1 MTHWRTRAST
11 TLTQVGRRVLAIASA
26 VSLAATVV
34 PRIPKP
40 APFVESSVRSSSI
53 EWSPTLIKRAEAMA
67 DTGNLRLAA
76 LLCDEILAD
85 DRVSG
90 CLREVRVRGLL
101 GLPLE
106 FTPPRA
112 DADAP
117 LDELEEDWWTMVPE
131 DVLSEWME
139 WGIILGVGVGRV
151 ASWERVEQPSGVRLI
166 PHREDGTPGFDVIH
180 PSSLRYD
187 QDKRKWFARQKDG
200 SELEVTPGD
209 GTWLLYTPYGSK
221 RPWARGAWRS
231 VSRWWILKEYGRDD
245 WGRYS
250 ERHGQGTLVGFPVDE
265 GSTKEMRDE
274 LASDISDLGRETTIV
289 TPPGYDLKLVEA
301 VADTWETFQAQINMA
316 NAAIAIRI
324 LGQNLSTEVQ
334 GGSYAAAQVHSA
346 VAAAIIR
353 ADDETSATT
362 IRSQLIWWWA
372 AFNFGDGRKAPWP
385 KRDTTP
391 PADTAALAT
400 TWDKAADALKKWL
413 GLGAPVD
420 KPEYARTFG
429 MPLKEGAE
437 WETQDPV
444 ALPPEP
450 DDPNGG
456 SSTNDGEE
464 VDDEALSRRVEV
476 LEFALATAEERL
488 RQGCV
493 SRDELE
499 AARRSEREDR
509 ERDKEQLL
517 GRIEVSDQDVNA
529 RFKEVVTNHQLDS
542 VVRKAVQET
551 QNRPL
556 QALQAEVPRIVGP
569 IIETELSARS
579 ITLASGDDPAEAS
592 GVINGQRFV
601 DNLATDAAQATARAV
616 EPDVAKLLELIDDL
630 EDGDD
635 WPERLRTQ
643 LAEHYGKT
651 EDNAAFEQLAHKAT
665 ILAELA
671 GRVAVVEDL

>member
-40 APFVESSVRSSSI
+40 APFIESSVRSSSI

-106 FTPPRA
+106 FQPPKQ
-112 DADAP
+112 DTNAP
-117 LDELEEDWWTMVPE
+117 LEELEEDWWDIVPE

-139 WGIILGVGVGRV
+139 WGIILGVGVGRI
-151 ASWERVEQPSGVRLI
+151 ASWERVEQPSGIRLI

-231 VSRWWILKEYGRDD
+231 VSRWWLLKEYGRDD

-250 ERHGQGTLVGFPVDE
+250 ERHGQGTLVGFPTDE
-265 GSTKEMRDE
+265 GSTREHRDE
-274 LASDISDLGRETTIV
+274 LASDISDLGRDTTIV

-420 KPEYARTFG
+420 KNEYARTFG
-429 MPLKEGAE
+429 MPLEEGAE
-437 WETQDPV
+437 WEESEPAPVPPQFGGDEDASNEGDDAEPQDDAEDV
-444 ALPPEP
+444 KA
-450 DDPNGG
+450 
-456 SSTNDGEE
+456 
-464 VDDEALSRRVEV
+464 SRRRPVWDAV
-476 LEFALATAEERL
+476 VADAMAETERRL
-488 RQGCV
+488 
-493 SRDELE
+493 
-499 AARRSEREDR
+499 
-509 ERDKEQLL
+509 
-517 GRIEVSDQDVNA
+517 
-529 RFKEVVTNHQLDS
+529 HQ
-542 VVRKAVQET
+542 V
-551 QNRPL
+551 
-556 QALQAEVPRIVGP
+556 LQAEVPRIVGP
-569 IIETELSARS
+569 IIEAKLSARS
-579 ITLASGDDPAEAS
+579 ITLASGDDPAKAS
-592 GVINGQRFV
+592 GVINGQQFV
-601 DNLATDAAQATARAV
+601 DDIATDAAQVTARAI

-643 LAEHYGKT
+643 LAEHYGQVK
-651 EDNAAFEQLAHKAT
+651 DNAAFEQLAHKAT